1 MRRALIATGLLAVVL
16 GALAAGCGSKGTVA
30 PLPNTVEGTL
40 PKATTP
46 APAAK
51 GNPTAGKSV
60 FASAGCG
67 GCHTYTPAA
76 STGTIGPKFDNLAAD
91 AKKANRGSLQDYTL
105 SSIKDP
111 NAYVVPGFPKGVM
124 PDTYG
129 TSLNATQL
137 ADLVAFLTQKS

>member
-1 MRRALIATGLLAVVL
+1 MQPDLDRPLSSRRCLLPPSVGWL
-16 GALAAGCGSKGTVA
+16 RRFSW
-30 PLPNTVEGTL
+30 

-46 APAAK
+46 PPGAK
-51 GNPTAGKSV
+51 GNPAAGKSV

-67 GCHTYTPAA
+67 GCHTYQPAA
-76 STGTIGPKFDNLAAD
+76 STGTVGPKLDNLGAD
-91 AKKANRGSLQDYTL
+91 GKKANQGSLQDYTL
-105 SSIKDP
+105 TSIKDP
-111 NAYVVPGFPKGVM
+111 NAYVVPGFAKGVM